1 MRNIAI
7 FIFLMVIGASCHQ
20 TKIGYLRTEGATYLP
35 DSTIVRTVL
44 DEELDKAR
52 IANQAPWVSSNLQGV
67 LGTPP
72 ITYRIADVKSPDNG
86 DVTLFRQELVIRGNG
101 VMLVPLVPKS
111 PKGHYVISIEISNE
125 DHSQILEDAFT
136 FIIE

>member
-7 FIFLMVIGASCHQ
+7 FVFLMVLGTSCHQ
-20 TKIGYLRTEGATYLP
+20 TKIGYLKTEGASYLP
-35 DSTIVRTVL
+35 DSTIIRTVL
-44 DEELDKAR
+44 DPQLDKAR

-72 ITYRIADVKSPDNG
+72 IVYRIVNVNSPDNG
-86 DVTLFRQELVIRGNG
+86 DADLFRQELVIRGNG

-111 PKGHYVISIEISNE
+111 PKGHYVVSIEISNE

>member
-7 FIFLMVIGASCHQ
+7 FIFLMVIGASCHE
-20 TKIGYLRTEGATYLP
+20 TKIGFLKTDGASYLP
-35 DSTIVRTVL
+35 DSTIIRTVL
-44 DEELDKAR
+44 DPQLDKAR

-72 ITYRIADVKSPDNG
+72 IVYRIVNVYSPDHG
-86 DVTLFRQELVIRGNG
+86 DVDLFRQELVIRGNG

-111 PKGHYVISIEISNE
+111 PKGHYVVSIEISNE

>member
-7 FIFLMVIGASCHQ
+7 FVFLMVLGTSCHQ
-20 TKIGYLRTEGATYLP
+20 TKIGYLKTEGASYLP
-35 DSTIVRTVL
+35 DSTIIRTVL
-44 DEELDKAR
+44 DPQLDKAR

-67 LGTPP
+67 LETPP
-72 ITYRIADVKSPDNG
+72 IVYRIVNVNSPDNG
-86 DVTLFRQELVIRGNG
+86 DVDLFRQELVIRGNG

-111 PKGHYVISIEISNE
+111 PKGHYVVSIEISNE

>member
-7 FIFLMVIGASCHQ
+7 FIFLLVIGTSCHE
-20 TKIGYLRTEGATYLP
+20 TKIGYLKTEGASYLP
-35 DSTIVRTVL
+35 DSTIIRTVL
-44 DEELDKAR
+44 DEVLDKAR

-72 ITYRIADVKSPDNG
+72 ITYRIVNVKSPDTG
-86 DVTLFRQELVIRGNG
+86 DVNLFRQELVIRGNG

-111 PKGHYVISIEISNE
+111 PKGKYVVSIEIANE
-125 DHSQILEDAFT
+125 DHAQVLEDAFT
-136 FIIE
+136 FIIQ

>member
-7 FIFLMVIGASCHQ
+7 FIFLLVIGTSCHE
-20 TKIGYLRTEGATYLP
+20 TKIGYLKTEGASYLP
-35 DSTIVRTVL
+35 DSTIIRTVL
-44 DEELDKAR
+44 DEVLDKAR

-72 ITYRIADVKSPDNG
+72 ITYRIVNVKSPDTG
-86 DVTLFRQELVIRGNG
+86 DVNLFRQELVIRGNG

-111 PKGHYVISIEISNE
+111 PKGKYVVSIEIANE
-125 DHSQILEDAFT
+125 DHAQVLEDAFT